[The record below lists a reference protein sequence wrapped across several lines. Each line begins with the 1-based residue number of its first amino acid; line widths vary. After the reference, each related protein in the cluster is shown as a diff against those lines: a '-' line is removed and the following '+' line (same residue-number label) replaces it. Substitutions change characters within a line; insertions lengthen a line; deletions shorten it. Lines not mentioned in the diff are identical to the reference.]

1 MDNLNK
7 NRNQEELTL
16 KINNMLKSNPD
27 IQQTSGAFKHWEKTQ
42 KFTCGNLLKKQTV
55 DIYSK

>member
-1 MDNLNK
+1 MDNINK

-27 IQQTSGAFKHWEKTQ
+27 IQQTSGAFKHWEKT
-42 KFTCGNLLKKQTV
+42 
-55 DIYSK
+55 